1 MHPISHA
8 FMPPGGPERSKQHK
22 GAVGEA
28 EAWKTES
35 LNSEHTAPR
44 CLQGLD
50 LCKAD
55 QSPSQ
60 EGPQSLG
67 NLATM
72 HSSMIRNPLLGSR
85 LRGHW
90 KKCVGKGNV
99 ASLGLESPLPR
110 SFLLAGAACV
120 GWAALLEKKKTILK
134 EHYACSRYS
143 KWVGK
148 GKPALLKRMWT

>member
-1 MHPISHA
+1 MCTP
-8 FMPPGGPERSKQHK
+8 FRMPSCILEALKEASSIKEQLEKQKPGKLKASILS
-22 GAVGEA
+22 
-28 EAWKTES
+28 T
-35 LNSEHTAPR
+35 
-44 CLQGLD
+44 LQGLD

-72 HSSMIRNPLLGSR
+72 HSSMIRNPLLGSS

-120 GWAALLEKKKTILK
+120 GWVALL
-134 EHYACSRYS
+134 
-143 KWVGK
+143 
-148 GKPALLKRMWT
+148 